1 MKACDESLYWMEDE
15 SWFRIDKEKDCIELT
30 PEAPPRAVESFRLYL
45 LKNDLPVEDGVIPGD
60 NYVSTV

>member
-1 MKACDESLYWMEDE
+1 MKAHDESLYWMEDE
-15 SWFRIDKEKDCIELT
+15 SWFRIDKERDCIELT
-30 PEAPPRAVESFRLYL
+30 AEAPPRAVESFRLYL

>member
-1 MKACDESLYWMEDE
+1 MKAHDESLYWMENE
-15 SWFRIDKEKDCIELT
+15 SWFRIDKERDCIELT
-30 PEAPPRAVESFRLYL
+30 AEAPPRAVESFRLYL